1 MCVFEW
7 RLNLHVLM
15 TNDIEH
21 LFKCLLAIWISSL
34 WSVCWVFCTF
44 IIFELSV
51 FVFWICKSSLY
62 IVDMVD
68 MNLLSDI
75 CLEHFPPSMW
85 FAFPFSS
92 IISID
97 KWKFLI
103 WMKFKWSIV
112 ILSTLQEDTPAW
124 ALSLLSAP
132 RLQAV
137 LPWSTCASPTL
148 TADPLL
154 SGYLL
159 CSLDEDSLDGD
170 WSSLDG
176 GWAPPWAHSPS
187 RGDSLILIKSFLA
200 LVTTLL
206 LWQVI
211 LTLPPVSSYQGN
223 ASQDLNSTGLQ
234 YKVTFHLRNKIL
246 YHRFNVDTPN
256 LGPV

>member
-124 ALSLLSAP
+124 ALSALCSQASGCSALIYMCLSHPYCRSPPLWVFALFAWR
-132 RLQAV
+132 RLPGWRLKLPGWRLSSTLGSFTKQRWFTHPYQV
-137 LPWSTCASPTL
+137 LPGFGYYSPTL
-148 TADPLL
+148 TGDFDTSSSVLL
-154 SGYLL
+154 SRE
-159 CSLDEDSLDGD
+159 CF
-170 WSSLDG
+170 
-176 GWAPPWAHSPS
+176 S
-187 RGDSLILIKSFLA
+187 R
-200 LVTTLL
+200 
-206 LWQVI
+206 
-211 LTLPPVSSYQGN
+211 
-223 ASQDLNSTGLQ
+223 SQ
-234 YKVTFHLRNKIL
+234 L
-246 YHRFNVDTPN
+246 YRITI
-256 LGPV
+256 